1 MSRFG
6 VSDHLIN
13 IRDCILCFLC
23 ETRVAYIE
31 DFIPNVTILPASIC
45 LSTLNSI
52 IFHGHVLVLYT
63 LQADDLM
70 YGGYINRLLHYVVPI
85 NHQGYLEQ
93 LEGNSL
99 LNIYCVQCRM
109 RLGWQLVETTQQ
121 SEYFVVGRSFMKLVV
136 KRCVILSLELAP
148 NDQEGGANEQ
158 IPNEQNLGAN
168 DQNADQDGDTDEQ
181 DHDQDGGTNEQN
193 ADQAKGV
200 NQQAP
205 YEQDLGANDQN
216 AKQDGDTNEQVPYE
230 QDLGANDQNAKQ
242 DGDANEQNI
251 DEQDLGANDQNAEQH
266 GDAKEQV
273 PNKRDLGDNDQNVE
287 QDGGANSDQDEGAN
301 ADQDGGSNEQ
311 DGDAKEQ
318 NHGQNRGRPVKRMK
332 MSINWLME

>member
-13 IRDCILCFLC
+13 IRDCILCCLC

-31 DFIPNVTILPASIC
+31 DFIPN
-45 LSTLNSI
+45 
-52 IFHGHVLVLYT
+52 
-63 LQADDLM
+63 ADDLV
-70 YGGYINRLLHYVVPI
+70 YGGFFNRLLHYVVPI

-121 SEYFVVGRSFMKLVV
+121 SEYFVVGRSFMKL
-136 KRCVILSLELAP
+136 ELLIYQSGETLRHTVFGVANEQAP

-168 DQNADQDGDTDEQ
+168 DQNADQDGDTNEQ

-216 AKQDGDTNEQVPYE
+216 AKQE
-230 QDLGANDQNAKQ
+230 
-242 DGDANEQNI
+242 GDANEQNT

-287 QDGGANSDQDEGAN
+287 QDGGANSDQDGGAN

-311 DGDAKEQ
+311 DGDANEQ

>member
-1 MSRFG
+1 MSLQIKG
-6 VSDHLIN
+6 VKDS
-13 IRDCILCFLC
+13 R
-23 ETRVAYIE
+23 
-31 DFIPNVTILPASIC
+31 LPK
-45 LSTLNSI
+45 
-52 IFHGHVLVLYT
+52 
-63 LQADDLM
+63 ADDLM

-121 SEYFVVGRSFMKLVV
+121 
-136 KRCVILSLELAP
+136 ELLIYQSGETLRDTVFGVANEQAP

-158 IPNEQNLGAN
+158 TPNEQNLGAN
-168 DQNADQDGDTDEQ
+168 DQDGDTNEQ

-216 AKQDGDTNEQVPYE
+216 AKQDGD
-230 QDLGANDQNAKQ
+230 
-242 DGDANEQNI
+242 ANEKNT
-251 DEQDLGANDQNAEQH
+251 DEQDLGADDQNDEQH
-266 GDAKEQV
+266 GDTKEQV
-273 PNKRDLGDNDQNVE
+273 SSKQDLGVNDQNVE
-287 QDGGANSDQDEGAN
+287 QDGGANSDQD
-301 ADQDGGSNEQ
+301 
-311 DGDAKEQ
+311 GDANEQ

-332 MSINWLME
+332 MSIKWLME